1 MCGGWLAIDAAPCE
15 SGKLK
20 PLAVTSAKRIS
31 VLPDVPTVA
40 ESGLTGFEMVSWYG
54 L

>member
-1 MCGGWLAIDAAPCE
+1 MP
-15 SGKLK
+15 S
-20 PLAVTSAKRIS
+20 PVRSAFPS
-31 VLPDVPTVA
+31 CPDVPTVA